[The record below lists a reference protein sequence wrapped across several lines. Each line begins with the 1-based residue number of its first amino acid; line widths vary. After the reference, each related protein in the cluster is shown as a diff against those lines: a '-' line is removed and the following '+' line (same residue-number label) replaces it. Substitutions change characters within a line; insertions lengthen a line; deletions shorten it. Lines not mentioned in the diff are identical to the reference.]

1 MNPTVIVKD
10 GGIHII
16 TGPGDRCECG
26 IDRRGNA
33 RSCHDIVQD
42 LVQRKI
48 EEYLDGAT
56 PTPTTVIDL
65 GEDEVKSPT
74 DDHETPQAP

>member
-16 TGPGDRCECG
+16 TGPGDSCECG
-26 IDRRGNA
+26 IDRSGKSRT
-33 RSCHDIVQD
+33 CHDIIQD
-42 LVQRKI
+42 MATRHI
-48 EEYLDGAT
+48 HNYLGGAT
-56 PTPTTVIDL
+56 GSQSLAVTIDL

-74 DDHETPQAP
+74 DES